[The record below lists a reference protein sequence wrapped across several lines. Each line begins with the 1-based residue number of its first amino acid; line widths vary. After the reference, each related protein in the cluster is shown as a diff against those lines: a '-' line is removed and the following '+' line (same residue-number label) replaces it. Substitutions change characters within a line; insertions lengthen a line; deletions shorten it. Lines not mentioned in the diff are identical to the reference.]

1 MHAMC
6 MCMQCVCACNVYDLY
21 AMCMCMQCV
30 CNVYD
35 VYAMCM
41 CMQCVYNYTVFYY
54 YYPTHS
60 QDIIDTGG
68 TMMKLLDLLKQYE
81 PANVKVAR

>member
-1 MHAMC
+1 
-6 MCMQCVCACNVYDLY
+6 MCMQCACNVYIIIRY
-21 AMCMCMQCV
+21 F
-30 CNVYD
+30 N
-35 VYAMCM
+35 
-41 CMQCVYNYTVFYY
+41 Y

>member
-1 MHAMC
+1 
-6 MCMQCVCACNVYDLY
+6 MQCVHVLP
-21 AMCMCMQCV
+21 
-30 CNVYD
+30 
-35 VYAMCM
+35 
-41 CMQCVYNYTVFYY
+41 YNHMLFYC

-81 PANVKVAR
+81 LANVKVAR